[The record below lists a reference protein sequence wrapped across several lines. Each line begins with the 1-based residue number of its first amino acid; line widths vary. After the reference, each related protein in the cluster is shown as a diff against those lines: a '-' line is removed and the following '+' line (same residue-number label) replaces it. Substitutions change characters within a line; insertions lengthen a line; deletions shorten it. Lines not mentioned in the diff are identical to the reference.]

1 VRFEVTGIDLG
12 VFIAYLILSRI
23 IPLLFRGKNENSE
36 DYFLGGRN
44 FIWPLIGFSLV
55 ATNVSGSTFVGLAGG
70 AYTQGISIYAYE
82 WMTTVVLVVF
92 MFFILPFYLRSQVYT
107 MPEFLSRR
115 YDGRSRLAFSGFT
128 VFTNIFIDLAVGL
141 YAGAVVIQAIFPQ
154 YSLFVIAVALALL
167 AGVYTSIGGLS
178 SVMVSDT
185 IQCIVI
191 LIGGTLVFTLALIAA
206 GGWEQ
211 ATQAATE
218 RQMSLILP
226 ANDPDLPWPGLIT
239 GAFIIGLY
247 AWTVSQVSVQRTL
260 GAKSLDHGR
269 WGQIFCGFMK
279 LTYLFLFIMPGIFAL
294 GLYPDLDNPDLA
306 FPTIMFDILPIGIR
320 GLILAALVAAVTSS
334 IDSIV
339 NAFSTVLTM
348 DFVKNFRPQTSEAAL
363 VNIGRISTVGA
374 LAVACGIAPLVASFG
389 TLYGFVQSALSYLT
403 PPLVAV
409 FILGIMWPRI
419 TATAAFTTLVTV
431 IPLGV
436 VFFIVNEVVLTRALG
451 EAPIQF
457 LYAAGIS
464 FAMAVVFLIGI
475 SLLQSPPD
483 RESIRDVTWDP
494 SYWREDTEELRGK
507 PLLLNY
513 RFWSVAL
520 LISTAIIV
528 FIFR

>member
-1 VRFEVTGIDLG
+1 MGFEVTGIDLG
-12 VFIAYLILSRI
+12 VFVAYLILSRI

-55 ATNVSGSTFVGLAGG
+55 ATNVSGATFVGLAGG

-128 VFTNIFIDLAVGL
+128 VFTNVFIDLAVGL
-141 YAGAVVIQAIFPQ
+141 YAGAVVLQAIFPQ

-185 IQCIVI
+185 IQCVVI
-191 LIGGTLVFTLALIAA
+191 LIGGALIFTIALVAA

-211 ATQAATE
+211 ATAAATE

-226 ANDPDLPWPGLIT
+226 AGDPDLPWPGLF
-239 GAFIIGLY
+239 GAFIIGIY
-247 AWTVSQVSVQRTL
+247 AWAVAQVAVQRTL

-269 WGQIFCGFMK
+269 WGLIFCGGMK
-279 LTYLFLFIMPGIFAL
+279 LFYLFLFIMPGIFAL
-294 GLYPDLDNPDLA
+294 ALYPNLDNPDLA
-306 FPTIMFDILPIGIR
+306 FPTIVFDILPIGIR

-334 IDSIV
+334 IDSIL
-339 NAFSTVLTM
+339 NGFSTVLTM

-363 VNIGRISTVGA
+363 VNFGRISTVAA
-374 LAVACGIAPLVASFG
+374 LGLACGLAPLIASFG
-389 TLYGFVQSALSYLT
+389 TLYGFIQAVLSYIM
-403 PPLVAV
+403 PPIVAV
-409 FILGIMWPRI
+409 FVLGIMWSRI
-419 TATAAFTTLVTV
+419 TATAAFTTFVTM

-436 VFFIVNEVVLTRALG
+436 VFFIINEVVLTRTLG

-457 LYAAGIS
+457 LYAAIIS
-464 FAMAVVFLIGI
+464 FAVAVVALVGI

-494 SYWREDTEELRGK
+494 SYWREETEELRGK
-507 PLLLNY
+507 PLLLNH
-513 RFWSVAL
+513 RFWAVTL
-520 LISTAIIV
+520 LISTFVIV